1 MTWLG
6 ATGTLLTLLNQST
19 STQAAIAATD
29 LITYL
34 GGTATGQTLTT
45 VTYTLTMAANDTV
58 GLISCSY
65 GGAMGEIGW
74 IGFGVGSAMTDSDI
88 VVVWPNSDSSWT
100 LSHRVAI
107 STTMP
112 NLMGDAVTPPSADSS
127 GSLSIALS
135 FSSNSS
141 FDSPTVVIFQRLL
154 QLDSSYTTASNYQL
168 KREINQ
174 GVIYAY
180 GATNPGK
187 DAQDADIEQHALDMM
202 GATYMDL
209 STPFTS
215 DSASIDAPLIP
226 VKGNNSPS
234 ASTGSGGSLAPATE
248 SGTATAPVVTGGPS
262 QSSSASSDSGPSSSS
277 GLSYSTVIT
286 IHGIWAA
293 SAWLFFAPLAVL
305 YARMGRGPPGT
316 TLFRFPWHFKQYGI
330 VLRAASRRSG
340 RPSASASSQPS
351 SSRTSSAGGRT
362 PPPSTLPSQ
371 QYYEPPASLTQRRPQ
386 PRYSPPPTASIQNP
400 WSSLRPDPYP
410 FPSLSHYSAYDIRP
424 SHPGS
429 ALNVPSPLPPKSSLA
444 LEQFFASSSVTTA
457 ERSSRSNAAT
467 VDFAA
472 SSDKLLT
479 TSSSATATKHSRP
492 DQSLCPG
499 PGPPWGSKMPSSTL
513 AVKAA
518 ASTVPRFKG
527 KKLTVDLDVACVS
540 CGQPIARLIL
550 RGQPHDIAIPH
561 EAVFTCARCM
571 SSAEEAL
578 PPAVAIPSGLPSASF
593 ESPPSFDSVTPST
606 TTTAKRTATSS
617 FRKKNKRLDGGETLT
632 ACDICVRDIATG
644 SVQPLSPE
652 LGHSIKFQ
660 IEVCCTSCISKYQRC
675 TDCGGGGGAR
685 LGTGKWRSKQLFKD
699 GKKTCCLRHQRL
711 GAWQEM
717 EYEVWRITD
726 IPPSEVDELSSRCG
740 EMFTN
745 TMLAGITIPEVLE
758 RDGAIWTSFEQ
769 AEKHAHLGWQGFAP
783 MFRYDIE
790 TSHAIRRYIAL
801 RLCPPNFR
809 KSNKKDGSPLNP
821 PANAAEESE
830 PRVLKGNKEIAGYI
844 ISEWDIRYGTVFLAL
859 VIPWDSTGEGFD
871 ATTLLIQALL
881 RRAEADQREMNA
893 FRASK
898 SEAPVPRLQRVF
910 TMIFFKAGSRMITH
924 LTKKRGFL
932 PLEDYL
938 KQHLE
943 TDPAQFP
950 PHRPVYLPVERQA
963 GWQVL
968 VRHQKEYE
976 DGRPDD
982 WGARR
987 PAYEER
993 GKKKELKA
1001 KALKGRKA

>member
-1 MTWLG
+1 MKWKLANANSPIFWRTQQIE
-6 ATGTLLTLLNQST
+6 ARIANQRIASALPPLQAFGFETPAAPLPRPTPYSDFRASVAPT
-19 STQAAIAATD
+19 SDRLPYPLRQQLYQPHQAPASALPAPPVSSSLPQPSQPHSLAA
-29 LITYL
+29 
-34 GGTATGQTLTT
+34 
-45 VTYTLTMAANDTV
+45 
-58 GLISCSY
+58 
-65 GGAMGEIGW
+65 
-74 IGFGVGSAMTDSDI
+74 GSPA
-88 VVVWPNSDSSWT
+88 P
-100 LSHRVAI
+100 
-107 STTMP
+107 
-112 NLMGDAVTPPSADSS
+112 
-127 GSLSIALS
+127 LS
-135 FSSNSS
+135 FS
-141 FDSPTVVIFQRLL
+141 L
-154 QLDSSYTTASNYQL
+154 
-168 KREINQ
+168 
-174 GVIYAY
+174 
-180 GATNPGK
+180 
-187 DAQDADIEQHALDMM
+187 
-202 GATYMDL
+202 
-209 STPFTS
+209 TPFG
-215 DSASIDAPLIP
+215 SAAGCSPQALTDGAATGGGKWQEAGPGEGLQIERATQLAQEYNDHGAPQRYGPPTWSYRGADVGAAL
-226 VKGNNSPS
+226 
-234 ASTGSGGSLAPATE
+234 SGGSSAYKTFHPPLPLPPPQQFASHAQLNQYLSLSPSQYPLQRKYPSPPAHPAPAC
-248 SGTATAPVVTGGPS
+248 P
-262 QSSSASSDSGPSSSS
+262 Q
-277 GLSYSTVIT
+277 
-286 IHGIWAA
+286 
-293 SAWLFFAPLAVL
+293 
-305 YARMGRGPPGT
+305 
-316 TLFRFPWHFKQYGI
+316 
-330 VLRAASRRSG
+330 
-340 RPSASASSQPS
+340 
-351 SSRTSSAGGRT
+351 

-371 QYYEPPASLTQRRPQ
+371 QYYEPPASLTQRGPQ
-386 PRYSPPPTASIQNP
+386 PRYSPPLAASIQNP

-429 ALNVPSPLPPKSSLA
+429 ALNLPSPLPPKSSLA
-444 LEQFFASSSVTTA
+444 IEQFFASSAVRTA
-457 ERSSRSNAAT
+457 ERSSRSNAAA

-472 SSDKLLT
+472 SNEKLLT
-479 TSSSATATKHSRP
+479 TTSSAMATKHSRP
-492 DQSLCPG
+492 PPSLCPG
-499 PGPPWGSKMPSSTL
+499 PDPPWGSKMPSSTP

-518 ASTVPRFKG
+518 ASTVPCFKG

-561 EAVFTCARCM
+561 QAVFICARCM

-578 PPAVAIPSGLPSASF
+578 PPAVAIPSGLPLAGF
-593 ESPPSFDSVTPST
+593 ESPPSIDSVTPST
-606 TTTAKRTATSS
+606 TTTAKPTATSS

-769 AEKHAHLGWQGFAP
+769 AEKHAHSGWQGFAP
-783 MFRYDIE
+783 MFRNDIE
-790 TSHAIRRYIAL
+790 TSRAIRRYIAL

-821 PANAAEESE
+821 PANAVGDSE
-830 PRVLKGNKEIAGYI
+830 PRVLKGDKAIAGYI

-881 RRAEADQREMNA
+881 RRVEADQREMNA

-938 KQHLE
+938 KQHAE

-1001 KALKGRKA
+1001 KALKGRKAQEKQALSSWQ